1 LFKNVLIVNTK
12 KYSTASKNSIIL
24 IDTSIETSSNAL
36 PIIKYVNKHNL
47 KSCQYQL
54 AALN

>member
-1 LFKNVLIVNTK
+1 VNTK

-36 PIIKYVNKHNL
+36 PIIKYPELSN
-47 KSCQYQL
+47 
-54 AALN
+54 